1 MKPAAPVTSTFLFA
15 MHHSPKLLRRLKVNF
30 SVDIS
35 LSRILT
41 RNSAARIAQD
51 NGMAGDIAVH
61 ICPRGDEDV
70 VADINAPDDGGVY
83 ADPHAVSQY
92 WRAFSLATVLLPDR
106 HALVQVAVRSNDSG
120 FVHRDVKGVPKVKP
134 GPI

>member
-61 ICPRGDEDV
+61 ICPRGDEDAI
-70 VADINAPDDGGVY
+70 ADVNAPDDGGVY
-83 ADPHAVSQY
+83 ARPTRSLPILARLFSYHG
-92 WRAFSLATVLLPDR
+92 SLA
-106 HALVQVAVRSNDSG
+106 RSSRPCAG
-120 FVHRDVKGVPKVKP
+120 CSSLR
-134 GPI
+134 